1 MPNNNNASG
10 ASAGLNGHS
19 QGTLQPDAT
28 GRPLRTRIKLYIGLY
43 DGAGFT
49 FSRALVVITL
59 SAVLWA
65 LIYLM
70 MR

>member
-1 MPNNNNASG
+1 MPNHNKASG
-10 ASAGLNGHS
+10 ASAALNGHP
-19 QGTLQPDAT
+19 QGTTQRDAT
-28 GRPLRTRIKLYIGLY
+28 GRPSSRRIKHYIGLY
-43 DGAGFT
+43 DGAGIT
-49 FSRALVVITL
+49 VSRVLVVITL